1 MAKKEN
7 ATPVDSTPVDS
18 DDDAIFRAAMQDVA
32 PLPASDKAML
42 RQQKPVPKPQQS
54 NRLFDDTAEADAVFL
69 DLEADGEWAFLRPGV
84 SRQTLRRLK
93 NRYWGIQDS
102 LDLHGL
108 TQEAARG
115 QLGLFLEH
123 AIENQFRCVKVIHG
137 KGLSSAD
144 RIPVLKHSIGGWLA
158 RCSAVL
164 AFSQARAED
173 GGGGAVLVLLK
184 K

>member
-1 MAKKEN
+1 MAKKKN
-7 ATPVDSTPVDS
+7 ATLADS
-18 DDDAIFRAAMQDVA
+18 DDDALFRDAMQDVA
-32 PLPASDKAML
+32 PLPVSDKAIF

-54 NRLFDDTAEADAVFL
+54 NRLFDDSADTDAVFL
-69 DLEADGEWAFLRPGV
+69 DLEADGEWVFLRPGV

-93 NRYWGIQDS
+93 NRYWGIQDN

-108 TQEAARG
+108 TQESARE

-123 AIENQFRCVKVIHG
+123 AIENHYRCVKVIHG
-137 KGLSSAD
+137 KGLSSAE
-144 RIPVLKHSIGGWLA
+144 RIPVLKRSIGGWLA
-158 RCSAVL
+158 QCGAVL
-164 AFSQARAED
+164 AFSQARVED